1 MNEPTNPHPIDP
13 ERWREHALCRGSNVH
28 LFYPEKWDGE
38 TTARAIEVCQPCPVR
53 EHCLTEAIR
62 NREPGIWG
70 GMSERQRR
78 IMQARSGLKPYERP
92 IIHGT
97 EAGYRAHRRRQ
108 VPICEPC
115 RQANAIATAL
125 RKVQK

>member
-1 MNEPTNPHPIDP
+1 MNPDDIDP
-13 ERWREHALCRGSNVH
+13 ERWREHALCRGTNVQ

-38 TTARAIEVCQPCPVR
+38 ATARAVEVCQPCPVR
-53 EHCLTEAIR
+53 EHCLDEALS

-78 IMQARSGLKPYERP
+78 IMQARTGKRPYERP

-115 RQANAIATAL
+115 RQANALAGAL
-125 RKVQK
+125 RKAERDTR